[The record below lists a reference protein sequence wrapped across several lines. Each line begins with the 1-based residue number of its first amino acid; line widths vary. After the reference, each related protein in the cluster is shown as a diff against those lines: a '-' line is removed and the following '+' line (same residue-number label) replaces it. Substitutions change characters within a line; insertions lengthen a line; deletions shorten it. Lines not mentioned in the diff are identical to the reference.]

1 MFGSIRRPCR
11 ALAAVCV
18 ATFAVPAYAQTAAQA
33 PVPKVEQKA
42 ADTAALPS
50 ARSIIDR
57 HIEAIGGRQALAGH
71 KSSRLRGSM
80 SMPANGMTG
89 KLEIMAARPNKTILR
104 LSIEGVGDIEEAF
117 DGTRGW
123 SVSPM
128 TGPMLTTGA
137 ELEER
142 KFDADFDGGLRDDSR
157 FEYMKTV
164 EKTTF
169 EGRPVYKIAL
179 KRKGGTN
186 EDIEYY
192 DVETGLKAGSQAT
205 RNSPMG
211 AVSVTSI
218 QSDYKK
224 FGDLM
229 QPTVLKQKV
238 MGIEQIMT
246 FTTIEYDVVEP
257 AAFEMPPAIKAL
269 IK

>member
-1 MFGSIRRPCR
+1 MQCSLRRLSR

-18 ATFAVPAYAQTAAQA
+18 VTFVPGASAQTTAPAPQAAQK
-33 PVPKVEQKA
+33 P

-57 HIEAIGGRQALAGH
+57 HIAAVGGRQAMAAH
-71 KSSRLRGSM
+71 KSHKVRGTLSI
-80 SMPANGMTG
+80 PANGMSG
-89 KLEIMAARPNKTILR
+89 SLEILAARPNKTR
-104 LSIEGVGDIEEAF
+104 MRMSIPGVGDVEEGF

-128 TGPMLTTGA
+128 TGPMLTTGQ
-137 ELEER
+137 ELEDR
-142 KFDADFDGGLRDDSR
+142 KFDSDFDGDLRDESR
-157 FEYMKTV
+157 YEYIKTV

-179 KRKGGTN
+179 KRKGGTT

-192 DVETGLKAGSQAT
+192 DVETGLKAGGEAT
-205 RNSPMG
+205 RNTPMG
-211 AVSVTSI
+211 AVAVTSI

-229 QPTVLKQKV
+229 MPTVLRPKM
-238 MGIEQIMT
+238 MGIEQVIT
-246 FTTIEYDVVEP
+246 FTSVEHDVVE
-257 AAFEMPPAIKAL
+257 ADAFEMPAAVKAL